1 MLFDFQKYMI
11 YNYICKIVQIAVRR
25 PLKLNILVN
34 QIIKKLIKEDIKTC
48 NTT

>member
-1 MLFDFQKYMI
+1 MLFDFQKYII

-25 PLKLNILVN
+25 PLKLNILLN
-34 QIIKKLIKEDIKTC
+34 QIIRKLIKEDVKTC